1 MCICGVCVGNC
12 VGGIVGGGVGDGG
25 SGGGGGSCGGSGG
38 GGSCVS
44 GGVSVK
50 SLKKGRFLRRGDAKL
65 PKNNSL
71 SNRRESHINIPFDTL
86 VFACFFILHIYEK
99 SCEN

>member
-1 MCICGVCVGNC
+1 MCNCGVYVGNGI
-12 VGGIVGGGVGDGG
+12 GGGDGGGGVGDGG

-50 SLKKGRFLRRGDAKL
+50 SLKKGHFLLWGDAKL
-65 PKNNSL
+65 PKN
-71 SNRRESHINIPFDTL
+71 PFPH
-86 VFACFFILHIYEK
+86 F
-99 SCEN
+99 

>member
-1 MCICGVCVGNC
+1 MSFSFGASYIRICCVCVGNG
-12 VGGIVGGGVGDGG
+12 VGGGVGGGVGDGG
-25 SGGGGGSCGGSGG
+25 SGGGGGGGGSCGGS

-65 PKNNSL
+65 PKN
-71 SNRRESHINIPFDTL
+71 PFPQ
-86 VFACFFILHIYEK
+86 F
-99 SCEN
+99 